1 MPVWFTKNHKST
13 SFIFQAF
20 SMAVQR
26 GNVQFVQ
33 GAYSESA
40 LDKLDDIFYTVQT
53 NDISLKTHFD
63 MSKILTWIK
72 IIVYWGWKSTFSRNG
87 LSSCHLDQD
96 KSSVIANL

>member
-1 MPVWFTKNHKST
+1 MPVWFTKNPKST

-33 GAYSESA
+33 GAYSEA
-40 LDKLDDIFYTVQT
+40 AFEKLDDIFYTVKK
-53 NDISLKTHFD
+53 NDVSLKTHFD
-63 MSKILTWIK
+63 MSTWTWTQIK
-72 IIVYWGWKSTFSRNG
+72 IIVY
-87 LSSCHLDQD
+87 SCHLDQD